1 MESGAHN
8 GHGAILVHQHCAW
21 PTGAFS
27 QAFEKQTN
35 PVSWHRTCSIGVTQQ
50 TTLIYTEQHHE
61 STITRNPPVSVE
73 RALASADFSANL
85 GFASDYYFRGIFQ
98 TNSSANGGVD
108 FESGGFYAGV
118 WAADVGGDIAGDGL
132 EVDGYFGYGF
142 DVGEVSLGIG
152 FTGYYYTGDFDDT
165 YQEINLSAGYG
176 WLTVD
181 AAIGKYDAADGPSLD
196 YQFYS
201 ATRGAQRLSG
211 ASTAPSRTVSRAITC
226 SSVTTSRSSSST
238 LASACCSPTITR
250 SAKKSRR

>member
-1 MESGAHN
+1 MKALSPG
-8 GHGAILVHQHCAW
+8 IL
-21 PTGAFS
+21 
-27 QAFEKQTN
+27 
-35 PVSWHRTCSIGVTQQ
+35 
-50 TTLIYTEQHHE
+50 LLL
-61 STITRNPPVSVE
+61 
-73 RALASADFSANL
+73 LASTAHADVSANL

-98 TNSSANGGVD
+98 SKASANGGVD

-132 EVDGYFGYGF
+132 EVDGYFGYGL

-181 AAIGKYDAADGPSLD
+181 AAIGEYDNAGGPTQN

-201 ATRGAQRLSG
+201 ATVEHNGFWGQYGTFQDSFSG
-211 ASTAPSRTVSRAITC
+211 DYLQLGYDFSLVELEFGFSLLLTDDNAVGQEEQALIFTVGKTFD
-226 SSVTTSRSSSST
+226 
-238 LASACCSPTITR
+238 LQ
-250 SAKKSRR
+250 